1 MAAKHWM
8 EAAFAN
14 AHGQLR
20 KETGTA
26 KGKNIS
32 PSALHEAVK
41 KGGKE
46 AKRAQLVLNAHPLR

>member
-1 MAAKHWM
+1 MAKHWM
-8 EAAFAN
+8 KAAFAS

-20 KETGTA
+20 KATGTA

-32 PSALHEAVK
+32 REALHAAQK

-46 AKRAQLVLNAHPLR
+46 GKQAQLVLNAHPLR